1 MRRLCFGSFVFIL
14 PFRWHQ
20 LTFLPLDGSSHLFL
34 LLLLLL
40 NVRMCQGDVNFKIIE
55 YSAFYF
61 SIKFC
66 LPVCLT
72 ASLCMSL
79 SRASSPQCFTLSL
92 LLSFTLSLLLSFS
105 PSLPVYA
112 ILSISV
118 SLSLSLSL
126 SPSLPNR
133 LSLSPVS
140 TNAIKSKIFPIVLTE
155 TYF

>member
-40 NVRMCQGDVNFKIIE
+40 LNVRMCQGDVNFKIIE

-61 SIKFC
+61 YIKFC

-72 ASLCMSL
+72 ATLCMSL

-92 LLSFTLSLLLSFS
+92 LLSFTLSLLLSFFL
-105 PSLPVYA
+105 SLPPCLCHPLY
-112 ILSISV
+112 LCFSLPISV
-118 SLSLSLSL
+118 SFSI
-126 SPSLPNR
+126 SP
-133 LSLSPVS
+133 
-140 TNAIKSKIFPIVLTE
+140 
-155 TYF
+155 

>member
-92 LLSFTLSLLLSFS
+92 LLSFTLSLLLSFFL
-105 PSLPVYA
+105 SLPPCLCHPLY
-112 ILSISV
+112 LCFSLPISV
-118 SLSLSLSL
+118 SFSI
-126 SPSLPNR
+126 SP
-133 LSLSPVS
+133 
-140 TNAIKSKIFPIVLTE
+140 
-155 TYF
+155 